1 MKLYHGTN
9 VDFERIELSRC
20 KPNKDFGKG
29 FYLTDVRHQAQ
40 QMAIRKCTFEET
52 GSPLI
57 QVYEVDD
64 ACLSDGSLNVKMFE
78 SVNREWAEFILMN
91 RKSRGKKM
99 HEYDIVVGPVAD
111 DGVVYQ
117 LNLYLQRIISLDTLV
132 EALTY
137 RKLNSRYCFLT
148 EKAINKLKR
157 V

>member
-137 RKLNSRYCFLT
+137 RKLNSQYCFLT